1 MAVSLSGGG
10 GGIARVFQNRNY
22 RLFWSGQALLNVG
35 NWIYRVTGAWL
46 AWELTHSTAWLGLIA
61 AGATLPSLILGP
73 LAGTTSD
80 RYGHRRQ
87 LMTSTTVSLCSTLIA
102 GTLTAM
108 GWMTIELLFAVT
120 LMGGITRSFN
130 VPSRN
135 ALVPSIVEPQN
146 ISSAIA
152 INSATYQGSNFI
164 GPAVAGV
171 LITQVGVVPSFFIY
185 AAGVACALFTLSSIT
200 VAPRPPREGPKRSLI
215 GDLADGLRYTTT
227 HKGIRAVMLMSTI
240 VALLVSPYLDM
251 LASVSATVFH
261 MGAEGLALL
270 GSSAGAG
277 ALMGGMFVAWRG
289 RIEGLVRIQG
299 LAILGSVI
307 GLAIFSLSHI
317 FVLSCAAV
325 WMIGV
330 CVVMGSTS
338 GDSLTQNAVD
348 PTMRARVTSVQ
359 SMITVGMPSLGA
371 VAIGWAG
378 EHLGIQLPFTIAAGL
393 GFCMWLVLSRN
404 VTAQRAQLE
413 RPRELAKAPI

>member
-1 MAVSLSGGG
+1 MAVSLST

-46 AWELTHSTAWLGLIA
+46 AWELTHSSAWLGLIA

-87 LMTSTTVSLCSTLIA
+87 LMTSSSVSLCTTLIA
-102 GTLTAM
+102 GILTAM
-108 GWMTIELLFAVT
+108 GWMTIEILFVVT
-120 LMGGITRSFN
+120 LLGGMTRAFN
-130 VPSRN
+130 VPARN
-135 ALVPSIVEPQN
+135 ALVPSLVAPQN
-146 ISSAIA
+146 LSSAIA
-152 INSATYQGSNFI
+152 INSATYQGSNFV
-164 GPAVAGV
+164 GPAVAGI

-185 AAGVACALFTLSSIT
+185 AAGVACALFTLGALK
-200 VAPRPPREGPKRSLI
+200 VAPRPPREGPRRSLF
-215 GDLADGLRYTTT
+215 GDLADGLRYTAT

-240 VALLVSPYLDM
+240 VALLVAPYLDM

-261 MGAEGLALL
+261 MGAEGLAWL

-277 ALMGGMFVAWRG
+277 ALMGGMFIAWRG

-299 LAILGSVI
+299 LAILGAI
-307 GLAIFSLSHI
+307 TGLAIFSLSDI
-317 FVLSCAAV
+317 FILSCAAV
-325 WMIGV
+325 WMIGL

-338 GDSLTQNAVD
+338 GDSLTQNSVD

-378 EHLGIQLPFTIAAGL
+378 EHLGIQLPFTVAAAI
-393 GFCMWLVLSRN
+393 GFCMWIAFSGTVRK
-404 VTAQRAQLE
+404 QRASLE
-413 RPRELAKAPI
+413 RPRELAKADA

>member
-1 MAVSLSGGG
+1 MAVSLST
-10 GGIARVFQNRNY
+10 GGIARVFHNRNY

-61 AGATLPSLILGP
+61 AGATIPSLILGP

-87 LMTSTTVSLCSTLIA
+87 LMTSSSVSLCTTLIA
-102 GTLTAM
+102 GVLTAM
-108 GWMTIELLFAVT
+108 GWMTIEILFVVT
-120 LMGGITRSFN
+120 LLGGTTRAFN
-130 VPSRN
+130 VPARN
-135 ALVPSIVEPQN
+135 ALVPSLVEPQN
-146 ISSAIA
+146 LSSAIA
-152 INSATYQGSNFI
+152 INSATYQGSNFV
-164 GPAVAGV
+164 GPAVAGL

-185 AAGVACALFTLSSIT
+185 AAGVACALMTLASLK

-215 GDLADGLRYTTT
+215 GDLADGLRYTAT
-227 HKGIRAVMLMSTI
+227 HKGIRAVMMMSTI
-240 VALLVSPYLDM
+240 VALLVAPYQDM

-261 MGAEGLALL
+261 MGPEGLAWL

-299 LAILGSVI
+299 LAILGAVG

-325 WMIGV
+325 WMIGL

-338 GDSLTQNAVD
+338 GDSLTQNSVD

-378 EHLGIQLPFTIAAGL
+378 EHFGIQLPFTIAAGL
-393 GFCMWLVLSRN
+393 GFCMWIVLSRN
-404 VTAQRAQLE
+404 VRAQRAQLE
-413 RPRELAKAPI
+413 RPRELAKATS